1 MASITAIELGTDTCA
16 FARTS
21 TRRGEVHL
29 SAAEVLD
36 PAAFPG
42 MDAFTIAARQAR
54 RSMGLPRKCRV
65 VLWGL
70 PDGANRKDAAVKPL
84 LAPLTNAGFR
94 VDRVVTPC
102 NALAALA
109 RLKTSRGEGSTCWLA
124 INRGGVAIV
133 VVRPGK
139 LLFAHSFI
147 WDSQIG
153 ASGSQAR
160 LLQRYSLVS
169 FLAPEVKRA
178 MAEARKSGTPVNAVV
193 TCGNLPDLRSLTM
206 PLIEELD
213 VEVETLDSFEGLI
226 VKPQVAEKIGD
237 SAPAIR
243 LACAAAIARGTR
255 PWDPAKKRSHQRA
268 VSRYVAAAAIVL
280 AIAGVAYQWYA
291 KPRNVAPP
299 PFTVKVPPPVGVPAK
314 RPESNPPAATKAPVV
329 TAALPPAKPPIVSV
343 PLAKSTPPPP
353 AASVP
358 AKKPESNPPAVTKA
372 PVVTA
377 ALPPA
382 KPPIV
387 SVPPGRSTPPPPV
400 VTKTPAV
407 SVQST
412 NIPPKGGNYTA
423 GTGASAPALS
433 DPAKKPESNPP
444 AVSVTAKRP
453 ESNPPAVT
461 KAPTVSPQSTYVPP
475 NPSSAK
481 AAASPPKPATPANTV
496 PSTTIRPLFMLP
508 LPNLPAPRASAPTPP
523 VASTNLPPKGGSH
536 TTGTATS
543 APPAPSVPAK
553 GPESRGALSD
563 PAKKPESKGAVSVTA
578 KKPESNRPALNT
590 PAVSA
595 DKPDARVPPGTA
607 APRGQAPPLLKDPV
621 PRVSAILVSR
631 DRRFATVDGGQIVGI
646 GDLLGRRTVVA
657 MDERSV
663 VFQEPSGMQIRIGLG
678 GRLLGVDRVER

>member
-1 MASITAIELGTDTCA
+1 MASITAIELGTDSCA

-21 TRRGEVHL
+21 VRRGEVHL

-42 MDAFTIAARQAR
+42 MDAFAIALRRTR
-54 RSMGLPRKCRV
+54 RSSGLPRKCRV

-109 RLKTSRGEGSTCWLA
+109 RLKTSRGEGSTCWLG

-139 LLFAHSFI
+139 LLYAHSFI

-169 FLAPEVKRA
+169 VLAPEVKRA

-193 TCGNLPDLRSLTM
+193 TCGNLPDLRSMTM

-213 VEVETLDSFEGLI
+213 VEVETLDSFEGLV
-226 VKPQVAEKIGD
+226 VKPQVAEKIGE

-291 KPRNVAPP
+291 KPRNAPP
-299 PFTVKVPPPVGVPAK
+299 PALAVKVPATSPGPAPV
-314 RPESNPPAATKAPVV
+314 ATKAPVV
-329 TAALPPAKPPIVSV
+329 
-343 PLAKSTPPPP
+343 
-353 AASVP
+353 SVP
-358 AKKPESNPPAVTKA
+358 A
-372 PVVTA
+372 
-377 ALPPA
+377 
-382 KPPIV
+382 
-387 SVPPGRSTPPPPV
+387 
-400 VTKTPAV
+400 PAV

-412 NIPPKGGNYTA
+412 NLPPKGGSYTT
-423 GTGASAPALS
+423 GTGA
-433 DPAKKPESNPP
+433 
-444 AVSVTAKRP
+444 AVSV
-453 ESNPPAVT
+453 
-461 KAPTVSPQSTYVPP
+461 QSKNVAP
-475 NPSSAK
+475 NPAPAKPAAPPAK
-481 AAASPPKPATPANTV
+481 AAANTV

-508 LPNLPAPRASAPTPP
+508 LPNVPAPRASASKPP
-523 VASTNLPPKGGSH
+523 AVNPPAPAVSLPPKGGRY
-536 TTGTATS
+536 TAGTG
-543 APPAPSVPAK
+543 
-553 GPESRGALSD
+553 
-563 PAKKPESKGAVSVTA
+563 
-578 KKPESNRPALNT
+578 ALNT

-595 DKPDARVPPGTA
+595 DKPDARVPLGIA
-607 APRGQAPPLLKDPV
+607 APREPAPPLLQDPV

-631 DRRFATVDGGQIVGI
+631 DRRFATVEGGRIVGI

-663 VFQEPSGMQIRIGLG
+663 VFQEPSGMQIRMGLG
-678 GRLLGVDRVER
+678 GRLLGVDRAER